1 MLLRAPVTGS
11 VATLV
16 PEIGEAIVPGEPV
29 PTFTPDKS
37 HWFAFNLREDAL
49 GDISIGARVS
59 ITPSGSDGAME
70 GRVTELRNWGEFAV
84 WRSARATDDHDLNV
98 FLLRVDPIRSDTI
111 LNDGQEVWLSR
122 GS

>member
-1 MLLRAPVTGS
+1 VQAREAARDVDEARAAKMLLRAPVTGT

-37 HWFAFNLREDAL
+37 HWFAFNLPEDAL

-59 ITPSGSDGAME
+59 IT
-70 GRVTELRNWGEFAV
+70 
-84 WRSARATDDHDLNV
+84 
-98 FLLRVDPIRSDTI
+98 IR
-111 LNDGQEVWLSR
+111 Q
-122 GS
+122 